1 MRSVYFA
8 HAPLAPLPNGLERTL
23 VYEEVGPRKVL
34 FATVEYRQGDQR
46 ALISLKRASGKFPAG
61 TIKNDDGGTFYQS
74 TTQSALTMLDTLRA
88 LGLV

>member
-1 MRSVYFA
+1 MKSPYFA

-23 VYEEVGPRKVL
+23 VFEEVGPRRVL
-34 FATVEYRQGDQR
+34 FATVEYRHGDKR
-46 ALISLKRASGKFPAG
+46 ALISLNRPSGKFQKG